1 MRGLGQPSGQRS
13 AAWVCAVACALALGV
28 EAHGASD
35 TWGNARILYF
45 EPFATTIDPRPA
57 LMQKRTTARLMKFDA
72 YGRRFELALERNEKL
87 ESMRGASTSSSV
99 HLYRGQ
105 LTNITGSWARIA
117 TRGSTV
123 HGLIWDG
130 AQLYVIE
137 PSDAI
142 RDSLVPPLDVANT
155 ATVMFRLSDTILD
168 EGAALCASPTTGVT
182 DADSMK
188 GSESYAAMTRE
199 LTSLKGSAVLM
210 QSASAGL
217 RLELSAIGDAQF
229 RAQFGSD
236 AEAIDQMLLRLN
248 NVDGIFSAELG
259 VQIQVPTSVVYDSGS
274 DPLPATTAAENLL
287 SSLATLRNNSP
298 QLRSRGLTHLFT
310 GRDLDGAT
318 VGIGYINSV
327 CGAQYGVGLT
337 EIRGRGAWLESLIT
351 AHEIGH
357 NFGAVHDGE
366 DQCSYVAQNQFLMS
380 PTVYSANA
388 TFSSCS
394 RSRMTTRLLS
404 ASCITSLPPN
414 DLSMATNLGAVR
426 AGLGRTFEW
435 ELPIANIGGR
445 TAQNARVEVLVP
457 STLKVADA
465 WILGG
470 TCTSGAGVVDCEL
483 GDIAGGVTRTLQLTL
498 TGLATGSS
506 PISAR
511 IISLSDPQT
520 ANNTGAGT
528 IAIDAELDLGITL
541 TASAAP
547 IGAGKAFS
555 ASFTVNNPSDEAA
568 QNVTVAFDLPQG
580 VIASDAT
587 MSVGSCTVQP
597 EVVCS
602 VPNLAP
608 GASIDGTLSL
618 IAHSAGTGILA
629 AQVSSA
635 SIDPNTPNN
644 SAAQTL
650 EVISVTTTSSA
661 TSLPTTPSNSG
672 GGGGALGFQ
681 LLFALMLLA
690 LRRRAFDLKG

>member
-1 MRGLGQPSGQRS
+1 MRGLGQHSGQRS
-13 AAWVCAVACALALGV
+13 AAWLCAVVSALALCV
-28 EAHGASD
+28 EAQAASGD

-45 EPFATTIDPRPA
+45 EPFATKIDPRPA
-57 LMQKRTTARLMKFDA
+57 LTQKRVTTRQMKFDA
-72 YGRRFELALERNEKL
+72 YGQRFELALEPNEKL
-87 ESMRGASTSSSV
+87 ESVRGASTSSSV

-105 LTNITGSWARIA
+105 LTNIAGSWARIA
-117 TRGSTV
+117 TRGSAV

-142 RDSLVPPLDVANT
+142 RDSLVPPLDVAN
-155 ATVMFRLSDTILD
+155 ASTVIFRLSDTIFD
-168 EGAALCASPTTGVT
+168 EGTALCASPGTGVAT
-182 DADSMK
+182 DEGSTK
-188 GSESYAAMTRE
+188 GSESYDAMMRE
-199 LTSLKGSAVLM
+199 LSSLKGGAVLM

-229 RAQFGSD
+229 RGQFGSD

-259 VQIQVPTSVVYDSGS
+259 VQIQVPTTVVYDSGS
-274 DPLPATTAAENLL
+274 DPLPTTTAAENLL
-287 SSLATLRNNSP
+287 SSLATLRSNSAP
-298 QLRSRGLTHLFT
+298 LRSRGLTHLFT

-318 VGIGYINSV
+318 VGIGYISSV
-327 CGAQYGVGLT
+327 CGPQYGVGLT

-366 DQCSYVAQNQFLMS
+366 DQCSYVEQNQFLMS

-394 RSRMTTRLLS
+394 RSRMATRLLS
-404 ASCITSLPPN
+404 ASCITSLPPG
-414 DLSMATNLGAVR
+414 DLSMAGNLGTVR

-445 TAQNARVEVLVP
+445 TTQNARVEVLVP
-457 STLKVADA
+457 STLAISDA
-465 WILGG
+465 WIPGG

-498 TGLATGSS
+498 SGTATGSS
-506 PISAR
+506 SISAR
-511 IISLSDPQT
+511 IISLSDAQT
-520 ANNTGAGT
+520 INNTGTGT
-528 IAIDAELDLGITL
+528 IAIDAELDLAITL
-541 TASAAP
+541 NASATT

-568 QNVTVAFDLPQG
+568 HDVTITFNLPEG
-580 VIASDAT
+580 VIASGAT
-587 MSVGSCTVQP
+587 IAAGSCAIQP

-602 VPNLAP
+602 VPKVAA
-608 GASIDGTLSL
+608 GASVEGALSL
-618 IAHSAGTGILA
+618 MAYSAGIGTLA

-644 SAAQTL
+644 SAAQMI
-650 EVISVTTTSSA
+650 EVISATTISSA
-661 TSLPTTPSNSG
+661 TSAPTAPSTSGG

-690 LRRRAFDLKG
+690 VRRKRAS